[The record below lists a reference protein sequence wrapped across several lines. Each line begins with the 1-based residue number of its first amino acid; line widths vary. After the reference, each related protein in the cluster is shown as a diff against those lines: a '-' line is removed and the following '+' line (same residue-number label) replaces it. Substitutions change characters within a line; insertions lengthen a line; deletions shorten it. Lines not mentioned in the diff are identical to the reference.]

1 MRTRSAAVELTWN
14 GAAVKSKMLGQTTEI
29 TYTDPASG
37 EADSLDISI
46 HDRDRQWTV
55 AWLPLEGDT
64 LEAAIKLS
72 NWEREDD
79 NRALPCGFFILDN
92 FDFAGWPI
100 TGTISAVSVPA
111 DGAFRETERT
121 KTWEKVTVQE
131 IGKEIASRAGIALAW
146 DVEGTPFTIQSI
158 EQSSQTDCDFYMQVC
173 ESYGYAMKV
182 YAQKIVVFDR
192 EAYKKKDPVL
202 TIRESDIES
211 WSWKKT
217 LAGTYT
223 GGEYTY
229 TDPITEAE
237 IKATVGTGTRILK
250 QSGKAD
256 NLADAERKIQAAVD
270 SANHGHTTLS
280 LTITGNATLVASQCV
295 TVVGLGRLSGK
306 YYIDSITHHVGNGYT
321 MDLELSLVEAMTEE
335 VIKDATEQMCI
346 RDRRGTIGQVNI
358 FIFLFVHIHDLIFLL
373 CAHHG
378 IEAAVEH
385 VIGRHITG
393 AADRHNV
400 VNSGGKILSGNKVPV
415 SEIHR
420 LGDHL
425 IAGRERS
432 AAGRVAGEA
441 DSYTG
446 NGKRGAVGQVNVA
459 VLLFVH
465 IHEFV
470 FVLCSHDCVDP
481 AVKGVTGT
489 DIPTAADR
497 HDVIFPGGEINTGG
511 VVAAGKFLFKGNG
524 GGRGGRRFYGS
535 R

>member
-280 LTITGNATLVASQCV
+280 LTITGKCHPG
-295 TVVGLGRLSGK
+295 GLPMRHRGGPGRLSGK

-335 VIKDATEQMCI
+335 VIKDATE
-346 RDRRGTIGQVNI
+346 R
-358 FIFLFVHIHDLIFLL
+358 L
-373 CAHHG
+373 
-378 IEAAVEH
+378 AAVGVMASPEYWVAH
-385 VIGRHITG
+385 YKDVKNLDGLILNMATRIKVNLGGTSITTVDAALDVLTKTGVINSPDYWATAYTSLAWLDTLLLK
-393 AADRHNV
+393 AANA
-400 VNSGGKILSGNKVPV
+400 LT
-415 SEIHR
+415 
-420 LGDHL
+420 
-425 IAGRERS
+425 
-432 AAGRVAGEA
+432 A
-441 DSYTG
+441 D
-446 NGKRGAVGQVNVA
+446 
-459 VLLFVH
+459 
-465 IHEFV
+465 
-470 FVLCSHDCVDP
+470 
-481 AVKGVTGT
+481 
-489 DIPTAADR
+489 
-497 HDVIFPGGEINTGG
+497 
-511 VVAAGKFLFKGNG
+511 
-524 GGRGGRRFYGS
+524 
-535 R
+535 